1 MSVDTVLAKTAFALI
16 TIVMAFLVGWAMILV
31 TVHTALEIVV
41 ELTDRGITN
50 LNKCRRGL

>member
-16 TIVMAFLVGWAMILV
+16 TIVMVFLVGWAMILV
-31 TVHTALEIVV
+31 TVHTVLEIVV

-50 LNKCRRGL
+50 LSKRRRNL